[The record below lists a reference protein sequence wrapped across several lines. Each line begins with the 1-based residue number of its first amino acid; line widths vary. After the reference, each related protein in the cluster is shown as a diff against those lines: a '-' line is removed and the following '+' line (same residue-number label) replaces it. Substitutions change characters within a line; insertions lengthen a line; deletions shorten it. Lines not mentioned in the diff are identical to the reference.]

1 MGELTREK
9 TMVATTKVIVL
20 PESRREFFQTI
31 TPLTQRIRKE
41 KGCLDYRV
49 YAETGDENSLVVIE
63 EWAGAANWAEHRRG
77 DNFAVLF
84 GLLHVLSVQSKI
96 SFRLLT
102 QVSDTLTPRNT

>member
-1 MGELTREK
+1 MGEMVRQK
-9 TMVATTKVIVL
+9 MMVATTRVMVL

-49 YAETGDENSLVVIE
+49 YAEAGDENSLVVIE
-63 EWAGAANWAEHRRG
+63 EWAGESNWAEHRRG

-84 GLLHVLSVQSKI
+84 GLLHVLSVPSKI
-96 SFRLLT
+96 DFKLLT
-102 QVSDTLTPRNT
+102 QVSDNLAIRSS